1 MKHLVSVVIAT
12 YRRDE
17 SLKKALLSLSEQTYN
32 NIEILLIDDNDDP
45 VWNEKVSQI
54 KNEFSAQFPNID
66 CSLIVNHP
74 NLGSAKARNVGIFAA
89 KGSYI
94 TFLDDDDIYLPEKIE
109 VQLAAMV
116 KENAD
121 YGFTD
126 LYLYNENE
134 KLTDKRVRSYI
145 KQTDPS
151 ALQVYHLMYH
161 MTGTDTFMFNSQYLN
176 SIGGFE
182 AIDVGDEFYLMQKA
196 IKGGGKFCYL
206 PRCDVKAYVHTEN
219 NGLSSGTQ
227 KADGENQLYAYKKQ
241 FFGSLTAKQKR
252 YIKVRH
258 YAVLAFAGLH
268 QRNLGDFLV
277 NAIKAGFV
285 SPLISFKILLN
296 R

>member
-94 TFLDDDDIYLPEKIE
+94 TFLDDDDIYLPKKIE

-134 KLTDKRVRSYI
+134 KLTS
-145 KQTDPS
+145 
-151 ALQVYHLMYH
+151 
-161 MTGTDTFMFNSQYLN
+161 
-176 SIGGFE
+176 
-182 AIDVGDEFYLMQKA
+182 
-196 IKGGGKFCYL
+196 L
-206 PRCDVKAYVHTEN
+206 PYCLTNLTYVF
-219 NGLSSGTQ
+219 S
-227 KADGENQLYAYKKQ
+227 
-241 FFGSLTAKQKR
+241 
-252 YIKVRH
+252 
-258 YAVLAFAGLH
+258 
-268 QRNLGDFLV
+268 
-277 NAIKAGFV
+277 
-285 SPLISFKILLN
+285 
-296 R
+296 